1 MKRGSNIY
9 FGPIRGSSWNLWQT
23 KCTCCLSILIQ
34 KNLNLLI
41 CFIGFLLGSLYLGWL
56 ADKIGRKRNLM
67 FTLVGMLVCNLVS
80 ASTYQ
85 FSVYILSRF
94 LVGIFLAGNIL
105 SAVTLLTELVGPS
118 YRGVYCMGLMG
129 SFSLGIVCLSMLA
142 SYWRDSWRLFT
153 FSVSVIGLP
162 FLSLEWYMVESPR

>member
-1 MKRGSNIY
+1 MESLADKI
-9 FGPIRGSSWNLWQT
+9 
-23 KCTCCLSILIQ
+23 CLSILIQ
-34 KNLNLLI
+34 TNLNLLV
-41 CFIGFLLGSLYLGWL
+41 CFVGFLLGSLYLGWL

-153 FSVSVIGLP
+153 FSVTVIGLP